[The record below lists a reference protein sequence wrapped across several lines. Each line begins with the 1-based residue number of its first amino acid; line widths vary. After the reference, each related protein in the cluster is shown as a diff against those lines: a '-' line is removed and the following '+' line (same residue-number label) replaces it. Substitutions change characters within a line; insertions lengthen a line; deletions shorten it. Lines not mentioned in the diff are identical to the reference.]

1 MIKRLRIAV
10 ERARLL
16 VAVGFI
22 AGAICSLAPGTSAA
36 FDVGSLTGGYGCLGH
51 TTISDNSGT
60 LEGTSELMRI
70 VFSGTGTVKGSI
82 VLNTDGEVCNVVA
95 TTGTYSVLSNG
106 LGSMSLTWNS
116 VTASADGDADDG
128 SICSAL
134 NALAVTQHM
143 GLVVEAG
150 GAALDIQASDDFYTS
165 PSSTADVDIENPFV
179 GNCKK
184 Q

>member
-16 VAVGFI
+16 VSVGFI

-51 TTISDNSGT
+51 TTINDFNGT
-60 LEGTSELMRI
+60 LEGISELMRLN
-70 VFSGTGTVKGSI
+70 FSGAGTVKGTI
-82 VLNTDGEVCNVVA
+82 VLNTGGEVCNVA
-95 TTGTYSVLSNG
+95 TTGTYSVAGGG
-106 LGSMSLTWNS
+106 LGSMSLIWNS
-116 VTASADGDADDG
+116 VTASANGDADDG
-128 SICSAL
+128 PICSSL
-134 NALAVTQHM
+134 NALAFTQHM

-150 GAALDIQASDDFYTS
+150 GAALDIQASDDFNTS

-179 GNCKK
+179 GNCRK